1 MAFIQGTTRD
11 DDLHGTGGRDTITG
25 GSGDDTINGSGGRD
39 VLIGGGGS
47 DLFVFDNT
55 NDVDD
60 VRDFS
65 LNQGDMIGLDA
76 DIFSA
81 LGLAGDSVDFG
92 GEYLY
97 YASGSGNLIYD
108 ADGQGGALG
117 IAFAHVGSGINFSD
131 SDFVLL

>member
-1 MAFIQGTTRD
+1 MAFIQGNGND
-11 DDLHGTGGRDTITG
+11 NNLYGTSGRDTISAG
-25 GSGDDTINGSGGRD
+25 GGDDTINGGNGRD
-39 VLIGGGGS
+39 VLIGGSGA
-47 DLFVFDNT
+47 DRFDFDNL

-65 LNQGDMIGLDA
+65 LNEGDTIGLDA

-81 LGLAGDSVDFG
+81 LGTIGDPVDFG

-108 ADGQGGALG
+108 ADGQGGAQG
-117 IAFAHVGSGINFSD
+117 IAFAHVGSGINFSAD
-131 SDFVLL
+131 DFVLV